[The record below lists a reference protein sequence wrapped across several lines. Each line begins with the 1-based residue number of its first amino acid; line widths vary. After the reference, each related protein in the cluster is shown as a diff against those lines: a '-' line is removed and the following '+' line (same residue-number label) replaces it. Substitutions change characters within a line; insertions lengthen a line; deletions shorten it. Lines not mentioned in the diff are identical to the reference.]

1 MPDVSI
7 IIINYNTFQL
17 TCECIQSVIEQ
28 TSEVSY
34 EIILVDNGSVEC
46 DPSMFVKKFADVNL
60 TISEKNLGFAGGNN
74 LGLQHANGEYILLLN
89 SDTLLIENSI
99 LLSLKKFKTLNNI
112 GFLGVKSVYPDG
124 RVQDTCSRLP
134 TIKNIFSDLFFL
146 HQIFPHVK
154 QYYRLDK
161 NFYPDSVWGCFMLF
175 KKDLLARFKDNK
187 LNDTFFMY
195 CEDLLWCWEAGKF
208 KLKNYYYAETKILH
222 LNKGSQ
228 NNNEIREEMNS
239 LLMENKRKLKIIIN
253 GKIGILFYDLLSKI
267 LYYRSKLTK
276 RPGTVLSTFFITAF
290 NAIIFSI

>member
-17 TCECIQSVIEQ
+17 ACACIQSVIEQ
-28 TSEVSY
+28 TKEVSY
-34 EIILVDNGSVEC
+34 EIILVDNASVES
-46 DPSMFVKKFADVNL
+46 DPSLFIEKFPDVNL
-60 TISEKNLGFAGGNN
+60 IVSEKNLGFAGGNN
-74 LGLQHANGEYILLLN
+74 LGLQHANAEYILLLN
-89 SDTLLIENSI
+89 SDTILIENSV
-99 LLSLKKFKTLNNI
+99 LLSLQKFKSLNNI

-154 QYYRLDK
+154 QYYRLDR
-161 NFYPDSVWGCFMLF
+161 NFYPDAVWGCFMLF
-175 KKDLLARFKDNK
+175 KKDLLARFKEKK

-195 CEDLLWCWEAGKF
+195 CEDLLWCWEARKIN
-208 KLKNYYYAETKILH
+208 LKNYYYAETKIIH

-228 NNNEIREEMNS
+228 NNEETSEKMNS

-276 RPGTVLSTFFITAF
+276 RTGAVLKTLFF
-290 NAIIFSI
+290 